1 MKPVFTERKP
11 ASNTQIRNYFDVLKA
26 DPRSRVFA
34 PLAEALIRRGR
45 LQDADQICRLG
56 LEANPDFADGHLA
69 YARVLFFL
77 FRYMEALREVKLTLA
92 LDPKCADA
100 YAIAADVFL
109 ARSQHQPAVEACLRA
124 LDLDPD
130 NGDARRI
137 LDRLSAEGHA
147 GGAARAPAAKMG
159 ATGIRA
165 VAATSPGRRLVDSKP
180 PGLTDPFKQLI
191 EEVGRAAES
200 RLADSDQPFS
210 APGDDDLDV
219 PTKRE
224 VRASRPAPSPTPIP
238 ALPPRPARPPTPT
251 PTPEDLLAE
260 IPVAEV
266 RQAAEAPPEPESVA
280 ATLAPAP
287 AVPTPLAVSGAMP
300 GNALALSLPTIRAVQ
315 DVIDAYRDRQPAM
328 TEDDGPIRLPGTN
341 RLLVLLMLLLVV
353 AAVGA
358 LIAVGLRAE
367 AKRQSDRAG
376 EAGRLLDGGG
386 PGVTGVSSAP
396 VPPPIPAEDGG
407 VSAIEGEH
415 DGLAGPAV
423 DAGADEDADA
433 GVGEAPD
440 AGLAGPGDG
449 DARDGAD
456 RDTRK
461 PPPKKRSPKKPKKPP
476 RKGSR

>member
-56 LEANPDFADGHLA
+56 IEANPDFADGHLA

-77 FRYMEALREVKLTLA
+77 FRYLEALREVKLTLA
-92 LDPKCADA
+92 LDPKNADA

-109 ARSQHQPAVEACLRA
+109 ARSQHQPAVDACLRA

-137 LDRLSAEGHA
+137 LDRLSAEGHV
-147 GGAARAPAAKMG
+147 GRAAKAPAAKIG

-210 APGDDDLDV
+210 SPGDVDLDI

-224 VRASRPAPSPTPIP
+224 VRASRPAPAPTPIP
-238 ALPPRPARPPTPT
+238 ALPPRPVRPKTPAPSPT
-251 PTPEDLLAE
+251 DLLAE
-260 IPVAEV
+260 IPVV
-266 RQAAEAPPEPESVA
+266 EPGP
-280 ATLAPAP
+280 TAPAP
-287 AVPTPLAVSGAMP
+287 AVPASPSGPPPANPPLAATPLPDTG
-300 GNALALSLPTIRAVQ
+300 GALALSLPTIRAVQ
-315 DVIDAYRDRQPAM
+315 DVIDAYRGRQPVAAD
-328 TEDDGPIRLPGTN
+328 DDGPVRIPGTG
-341 RLLVLLMLLLVV
+341 RVLVLIALVALV
-353 AAVGA
+353 AGVGA

-367 AKRQSDRAG
+367 AKRQADRAG
-376 EAGRLLDGGG
+376 EAGRLLDGGSATMAEV
-386 PGVTGVSSAP
+386 PSAP
-396 VPPPIPAEDGG
+396 ILPVVPAPDGGTSQEARPSVPEGDAEVADAGSSETPDADLDTSDGG
-407 VSAIEGEH
+407 VF
-415 DGLAGPAV
+415 
-423 DAGADEDADA
+423 
-433 GVGEAPD
+433 PD
-440 AGLAGPGDG
+440 A
-449 DARDGAD
+449 AD
-456 RDTRK
+456 RGAPK
-461 PPPKKRSPKKPKKPP
+461 PPPKKRPPKKPKKP

>member
-92 LDPKCADA
+92 LDPKNAEA

-109 ARSQHQPAVEACLRA
+109 ARSQHQAAVDACLRA

-137 LDRLSAEGHA
+137 LDRLSAEGHT
-147 GGAARAPAAKMG
+147 GSAAKAPASKMG

-200 RLADSDQPFS
+200 RLADSEQPFS
-210 APGDDDLDV
+210 APGDDDLDI

-224 VRASRPAPSPTPIP
+224 VRTSRPAPSPTPIP
-238 ALPPRPARPPTPT
+238 ALPPRPARPPTPA
-251 PTPEDLLAE
+251 PTPGNLLAE
-260 IPVAEV
+260 IPVAEAHPV
-266 RQAAEAPPEPESVA
+266 AQSPEPSPA
-280 ATLAPAP
+280 AAPAP
-287 AVPTPLAVSGAMP
+287 AAPAPLAASPVPMT

-315 DVIDAYRDRQPAM
+315 DVIDAYRDRQPAAA
-328 TEDDGPIRLPGTN
+328 EDDGPIRLPGTN

-386 PGVTGVSSAP
+386 ASVAEVPGTPVLPVASVS
-396 VPPPIPAEDGG
+396 DGG
-407 VSAIEGEH
+407 TSQEAEPPASEEE
-415 DGLAGPAV
+415 AGS
-423 DAGADEDADA
+423 ADA
-433 GVGEAPD
+433 GPGGVPD
-440 AGLAGPGDG
+440 ADLETSDAGVLPDE
-449 DARDGAD
+449 AD
-456 RDTRK
+456 RGAPK
-461 PPPKKRSPKKPKKPP
+461 PPPKKRPPKKPKKPP